1 MVDNTCN
8 GSCGF
13 TYLSSSSS
21 PSLQTISPTVAS
33 SGSISLTGLN
43 LNLGT
48 ASPVVVL
55 ENYETG
61 EVTLVN
67 TTITSSATSL
77 NFTLPQVESGSYA
90 VRVRLDPIG

>member
-13 TYLSSSSS
+13 TYLNSSSS
-21 PSLQTISPTVAS
+21 PSLKTISTNVAS
-33 SGSISLTGLN
+33 SGTISLTGLN

-48 ASPVVVL
+48 SSPVVVL

-61 EVTLVN
+61 EVTIVN